1 MIRQFDSERGVAA
14 EVGEY
19 LISVHVH
26 RRRMRRRSDGAMIR
40 ERLAKIRE
48 GIPGVHIRTTLI
60 VGFPGETEED
70 FEELLDFVEEQRFE
84 RLGAFMY
91 SKEEGTPA
99 AKMKP
104 QVPAPVKRKRHK
116 ELMLLQQEIAFRKAR
131 AMKGKVLTAFI
142 EGKIAGEDV
151 YTSRTYMDTP
161 GVDGTLFIESD
172 EEFMSGDFVQVKIT
186 GADGYDLIGVP
197 VPEE

>member
-1 MIRQFDSERGVAA
+1 
-14 EVGEY
+14 
-19 LISVHVH
+19 
-26 RRRMRRRSDGAMIR
+26 MRRLR
-40 ERLAKIRE
+40 EN
-48 GIPGVHIRTTLI
+48 IPDICIRTTLLT
-60 VGFPGETEED
+60 GFPGELEKDHEI
-70 FEELLDFVEEQRFE
+70 LCRFVKKMKFD